1 MMGGLVLLH
10 RWLGVAFCLLFAMW
24 FATGIIMHFVPF
36 PSLTEAERFAGLAP
50 VDSAG
55 VTIDPPTAI
64 RASGIEDA
72 ARVRLIQ
79 RTDGP
84 VYVVSG
90 PAQLRAIR
98 ASDATDAAV
107 KSPDIALAT
116 ARDHARRRGMDISR
130 ASVVELAD
138 YDQWSVPNGFD
149 RHRPL
154 FRVALNDAADTA
166 VYVSSVTGEIV
177 LDTTRS
183 ERWWNLAGSV
193 LHWIYPTM
201 LRSNWS
207 LWDRV
212 VWTLSLLALIAAV
225 LGAVLGSARIRIQRG
240 TAVSPYHGWHA
251 LHHVI
256 GLTATVFVLTW
267 IFSGWLSMDH
277 GRLFSRGQLTDAEA
291 NAAASLPAWNR
302 LPSTDWESISPSAR
316 EIEWFAFNGDR
327 YRRDRIGLER
337 QTLFRTGDPGAD
349 HRSGF
354 LNLREVQALTDRLA
368 SGCGFPAILAA
379 DDSYMASST
388 MPGAPVYRSV
398 CGDVWYDIDGASGN
412 ILQRLDSSRRA
423 YRWLYSA
430 LHTLDFPIL
439 VIHPRVR
446 SALIVGLCACGLLF
460 AITGIVIGWRR
471 VSYSVLGKVVRKDAR
486 KV

>member
-1 MMGGLVLLH
+1 MGGIVLVH

-24 FATGIIMHFVPF
+24 FATGIVMHFVPF

-50 VDSAG
+50 VDSAR
-55 VTIDPPTAI
+55 VKIDPSEVA

-79 RTDGP
+79 RSDGP

-90 PAQLRAIR
+90 PSQLRAIR
-98 ASDATDAAV
+98 ASDATDAAL
-107 KSPDIALAT
+107 KSPDVALAS
-116 ARDHARRRGMDISR
+116 ARDHASRRSLDISR
-130 ASVVELAD
+130 ASIVERTD

-154 FRVALNDAADTA
+154 FRVALNDAVGTE
-166 VYVSSVTGEIV
+166 VYVSSVTGEVV
-177 LDTTRS
+177 LDTTRR

-212 VWTLSLLALIAAV
+212 VWALSLLALISAA
-225 LGAVLGSARIRIQRG
+225 LGAVLGVAQLRVARG
-240 TAVSPYHGWHA
+240 VPVSPYRGWHA

-256 GLTATVFVLTW
+256 GLLAAVFVLTW

-277 GRLFSRGQLTDAEA
+277 GRLFSRGQLTKAEA
-291 NAAASLPAWNR
+291 DIVAASP
-302 LPSTDWESISPSAR
+302 DWRMFPVIRMEPISPSVR
-316 EIEWFAFNGDR
+316 EVEWFAFNGR
-327 YRRDRIGLER
+327 FYRRDRIDLDR
-337 QTLFRTGDPGAD
+337 QMLFGTRRAEPDDRAGVL
-349 HRSGF
+349 S
-354 LNLREVQALTDRLA
+354 LREIEGFAARLA
-368 SGCGFPAILAA
+368 TSCGEASVLAA
-379 DDSYMASST
+379 DDDYLVLSAT
-388 MPGAPVYRSV
+388 PGAPVYRSK
-398 CGDVWYDIDGASGN
+398 CAEAWFDIDSANGTVP
-412 ILQRLDSSRRA
+412 QRLDRSRRA

-439 VIHPRVR
+439 AAHPKIR
-446 SALIVGLCACGLLF
+446 SSLIVSFCVLGLLF
-460 AITGIVIGWRR
+460 SITGVVIGWRR
-471 VSYSVLGKVVRKDAR
+471 LLRR
-486 KV
+486 CLC